1 MYVVGIDL
9 GGTKIS
15 CALASIDGDIVSQ
28 YVTPTEAEQGEMHIV
43 ENMRKAVEQL
53 LEQAIVTIEDV
64 EVIGIGAP
72 GPLDAERGI
81 ILEPANLPFN
91 NFNIVEPLKRY
102 FNKPIFLEND
112 ANVAALGEWKF
123 GAGKGCDHM
132 VYFTVSTGIG
142 GGAVLNG
149 KLYHGRTSNALELG
163 HTTVDP
169 FSQVRCGCGNLGCL
183 EAHASGTAIA
193 KRAREAVLSN
203 VSTAL
208 KNYDHITAAE
218 VFKEASLGD
227 RVAIDIRDTAFN
239 YLGIGITNA
248 INTFD
253 PDVVIIG
260 GGVSQVGE
268 VLFDAVKA
276 LVKQRG
282 LKTMT
287 DGCKI
292 LPAQWG
298 TDAGIIGAIAL
309 ALTHVTEYKKDKEVC
324 HE

>member
-15 CALASIDGDIVSQ
+15 CALASTEGDIISQ
-28 YVTPTEAEQGEMHIV
+28 YITATEADQGETHIV
-43 ENMRKAVEQL
+43 ENMKAAVDQL
-53 LEQAIVTIEDV
+53 LEQGGVLKEDV
-64 EVIGIGAP
+64 QVIGIGAP
-72 GPLDAERGI
+72 GPLDAEQGI
-81 ILEPANLPFN
+81 ILEPANLPFD
-91 NFNIVEPLKRY
+91 NFNIVEPLKAY
-102 FNKPIFLEND
+102 FKKPIYLEND

-123 GAGKGCDHM
+123 GAGKGCNHM

-193 KRAREAVLSN
+193 KRGREAALSN
-203 VSTAL
+203 AMTSL
-208 KNYDHITAAE
+208 KNYDQITAAE
-218 VFKEASLGD
+218 VFKEAALGD
-227 RVAIDIRDTAFN
+227 AVATEIRDTAFN

-253 PDVVIIG
+253 SDVIVIG
-260 GGVSQVGE
+260 GGVAQVGE
-268 VLFDAVKA
+268 ILFDGVKA
-276 LVKQRG
+276 VVKKRG
-282 LKTMT
+282 LKTMAE
-287 DGCKI
+287 GCQI
-292 LPAQWG
+292 VPAQCG
-298 TDAGIIGAIAL
+298 TDAGVIGAVAL
-309 ALTHVTEYKKDKEVC
+309 ALTYVENKE
-324 HE
+324 